1 VSAPVPSAAGA
12 PPAAGDPCP
21 ACLRRAWLVAALAGR
36 IEYARRT
43 GAARIPLLLALGD
56 RDLMRAAGASPGI
69 ARSYEAFAPDVAR
82 DAVRRAR
89 LTAICRHDARYP
101 SALHELPDA
110 PAVLHVAGDVERFL
124 ALTADDQPA
133 VAVVGARR
141 ATGYGAQVARGLGR
155 GLASADV
162 TVVSG
167 MALGVDSAAHEGAL
181 EGGGATLAVLAGGA
195 ERPYPASKHGLYVA
209 IRERGS
215 VVSEMPPGTRAQR
228 WCFPARNRLIAAL
241 ARLTVVV
248 EGRERSGSLI
258 TADFARDLG
267 RDVGA
272 VPGAV
277 TSPLARGPNALLA
290 DGAHVIRGAE
300 DALDLACGVGG
311 WQRRGPGPGAV
322 PERLRA
328 LHAAVASGLDT
339 PDRLAGAGVPV
350 SAALAGL
357 TELELL
363 GHVRRL
369 PGGGYVVA
377 LESG

>member
-1 VSAPVPSAAGA
+1 MSAPVPSPASASPSAA
-12 PPAAGDPCP
+12 PCP

-36 IEYARRT
+36 IEYGRRA

-56 RDLMRAAGASPGI
+56 RDLMRAVGASPGV
-69 ARSYEAFAPDVAR
+69 ARRYEAFSPDEAR
-82 DAVRRAR
+82 EAVHRAG
-89 LTAICRHDARYP
+89 LTAVCRHDTRYP
-101 SALHELPDA
+101 AALRELPDA
-110 PAVLHVAGDVERFL
+110 PPVLHVAGDAERFV
-124 ALTADDQPA
+124 ALTAVDQPA

-141 ATGYGAQVARGLGR
+141 ATGYGGQVARGLGR

-181 EGGGATLAVLAGGA
+181 EGGGATVAVLAGGA
-195 ERPYPASKHGLYVA
+195 ERPYPASKHGLYAA
-209 IRERGS
+209 IRARGC
-215 VVSEMPPGTRAQR
+215 VVSEMPPGARAQR

-290 DGAHVIRGAE
+290 DGAHVIRSAE

-311 WQRRGPGPGAV
+311 WQRRGPAAGAV
-322 PERLRA
+322 PEHLRA

-339 PDRLAGAGVPV
+339 PDRLAASGVPV
-350 SAALAGL
+350 AAALAGL
-357 TELELL
+357 TELELA
-363 GHVRRL
+363 GHLRRL

-377 LESG
+377 LEAR

>member
-1 VSAPVPSAAGA
+1 MTALGSAGA
-12 PPAAGDPCP
+12 AARVDAALPCP
-21 ACLRRAWLVAALAGR
+21 SCLRRAWLVAALAGR

-43 GAARIPLLLALGD
+43 GATRIPLLLALGD
-56 RDLMRAAGASPGI
+56 RELMAAVDAGAGL
-69 ARSYEAFAPDVAR
+69 ARRYEAFVPDAAL
-82 DAVRRAR
+82 DAVDRAR
-89 LTAICRHDARYP
+89 LTAICRHDPRYP
-101 SALHELPDA
+101 AALRDLPDA
-110 PAVLHVAGDVERFL
+110 PAVLHVAGAPERFV

-133 VAVVGARR
+133 VAVVGARQ
-141 ATGYGAQVARGLGR
+141 ASGYGGEVARGLGR

-167 MALGVDSAAHEGAL
+167 MALGVDAAAHTGAL
-181 EGGGATLAVLAGGA
+181 EVGGPTVAVLAGGA
-195 ERPYPASKHGLYVA
+195 ERPYPASKRGLHAA
-209 IRERGS
+209 IRERGC
-215 VVSEMPPGTRAQR
+215 VVSEMPPGAEARR
-228 WCFPARNRLIAAL
+228 WCFPARNRLIAGL

-290 DGAHVIRGAE
+290 DGAHVIRGPE

-311 WQRRGPGPGAV
+311 WERRGAGAAAI
-322 PERLRA
+322 PERLRS
-328 LHAAVASGLDT
+328 LHQAVAAGLDT
-339 PDRLAGAGVPV
+339 PDRLADAGVAVPV
-350 SAALAGL
+350 ALAGL
-357 TELELL
+357 AELELL
-363 GHVRRL
+363 GHLRRV

-377 LESG
+377 VGER